1 MILFFDTETNG
12 LWRRD
17 LEPTHLDQPRLV
29 SLAAIMCKDDET
41 SVSQVSLRSKP
52 DTWSIPK
59 AASDVNGITTKEAI
73 STGISTHSTLCVL
86 TELLEQCHTIV
97 AHNLAFDL
105 QIIQREVDKIK
116 MKGRLLSAN
125 PN

>member
-17 LEPTHLDQPRLV
+17 LPVTDLNQPRLV

-52 DTWSIPK
+52 DTWSMPK
-59 AASDVNGITTKEAI
+59 AASDVNGITTEEAK
-73 STGISTHSTLCVL
+73 STGISTHSTMCVL
-86 TELLEQCHTIV
+86 TE
-97 AHNLAFDL
+97 
-105 QIIQREVDKIK
+105 
-116 MKGRLLSAN
+116 
-125 PN
+125 